1 MGRDIFS
8 PNIILPDAVIIR
20 LADAGDL
27 PAAREIAQR
36 VPAKGPDN
44 NRFL

>member
-1 MGRDIFS
+1 MRRDIFS
-8 PNIILPDAVIIR
+8 PNIILPDAVIIH
-20 LADAGDL
+20 LTDAGIS
-27 PAAREIAQR
+27 PCSREITQR